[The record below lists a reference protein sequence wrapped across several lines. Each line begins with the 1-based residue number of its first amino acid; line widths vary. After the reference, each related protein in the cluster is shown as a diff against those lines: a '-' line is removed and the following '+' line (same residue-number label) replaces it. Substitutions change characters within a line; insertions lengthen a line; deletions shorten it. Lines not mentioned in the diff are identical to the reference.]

1 MGGQVIRIAKSTSI
15 LGGAYLFL
23 VFTINGIAGIVQP
36 ELGAGSGEGVLRTF
50 SDDGEVYERRL
61 AVVDDAGVLW
71 LVSVQHFRRWYHRAV
86 ANPDVELVREGK
98 VRPYRAV
105 PVDTPAAQ
113 AHLTELLRS
122 RAGSARFAVMRAVWL
137 FASIKPLR
145 LDPR

>member
-1 MGGQVIRIAKSTSI
+1 MRVMKFAAMIV
-15 LGGAYLFL
+15 GAYVLL
-23 VFTINGIAGIVQP
+23 VLAINGIAGVVQP

-50 SDDGEVYERRL
+50 SEDGEVYERRL

-71 LVSVQHFRRWYHRAV
+71 LASVQHFRRWYHRAV
-86 ANPDVELVREGK
+86 ANPDVELVRDGE

-105 PVDTPAAQ
+105 PVDTPATR

>member
-1 MGGQVIRIAKSTSI
+1 MGRQVIRIARSTTV
-15 LGGAYLFL
+15 LVGAYLFL

-71 LVSVQHFRRWYHRAV
+71 LASVQHFRSWYHRAI
-86 ANPDVELVREGK
+86 ANPDVELVRNGE
-98 VRPYRAV
+98 VRSYRAV
-105 PVDTPAAQ
+105 PVDTAA
-113 AHLTELLRS
+113 ARARLTELLRD
-122 RAGSARFAVMRAVWL
+122 RAGSAQFAVMRALWL
-137 FASIKPLR
+137 FARIEPLR